1 MKVLESPKRK
11 QQKEAEYQRNKRIRK
26 IRRRR
31 KQRAEQLAK
40 GKIPSYADGKD
51 DDDDDK
57 NSFLLQN
64 PMEFI
69 QSFQKAPAIT
79 DPTSVVNNTPL
90 AKAYR
95 ANIKNKRDASNA
107 IRRSRSLEEAKQ
119 QTTTV
124 PNDNVWVDAE
134 GKRKNPQIKSTPSQT
149 DDFAQEHPNLASWRD
164 LALTTPFAVAAY
176 PFMVGAS
183 STAAGQTATSGL
195 TWLSNA
201 AKATPWIQKSWPWA
215 DAALT
220 SIFGAHGLNEM
231 RQGRFTPETA
241 LEVAPLIGNAIKAGK
256 LATNSV
262 KKVPQTTR
270 TNVNYEDVAGSAI
283 EENPFKYKSS
293 ILNASPKEFY
303 YLNKIS
309 GKPAYPSD
317 NIVDNGIEYAVD
329 TYKGL
334 PSEIIKEMQANTSA
348 RQVKNLIDAGVP
360 EAVANRYY
368 DKAAQLM
375 KDVRVGEYTVSD
387 YINAG
392 KEDFDGFYNGPRNF
406 ISIKR
411 DYSPFEERVWRHES
425 RHLLDDKLDQNLAES
440 LGVETKTGSDF
451 DNDKLYASILQA
463 TDDQEKVLSA
473 AYGDDFVN
481 LPNTKYAGPLE
492 GYTRMRGERVTT
504 NRDSRDIALDRKTDW
519 EPIYQN
525 QAIDNV
531 PDDEIFSAVESSNGY
546 GRRYIEYLRDNGLLT
561 HEKANQFR
569 EAMKK
574 VGIAAAPF
582 LVGGTSV
589 RLNNKNQRRLNPR
602 KKSNH
607 EI

>member
-11 QQKEAEYQRNKRIRK
+11 YQKEAEYQRNKRIRK

-51 DDDDDK
+51 DDDDQ

-64 PMEFI
+64 PTEFI

-79 DPTSVVNNTPL
+79 DPTSVVSNTPL

-107 IRRSRSLEEAKQ
+107 TRRSRSLEEAKQ
-119 QTTTV
+119 QTTTI

-134 GKRKNPQIKSTPSQT
+134 GKRKNPQIESTPSQT

-176 PFMVGAS
+176 PFAVGAS
-183 STAAGQTATSGL
+183 STAAGQAATSGL
-195 TWLSNA
+195 TWLSNTV
-201 AKATPWIQKSWPWA
+201 KATPWIQKSWPWV

-241 LEVAPLIGNAIKAGK
+241 LELAPLVGHTIKGGK

-270 TNVNYEDVAGSAI
+270 TNVNYEDIAGSAV
-283 EENPFKYKSS
+283 EENPFKYESS
-293 ILNASPKEFY
+293 ILNTSPKEFY

-348 RQVKNLIDAGVP
+348 RQVKNLINAGVP

-375 KDVRVGEYTVSD
+375 KDVRVGEYTESD

-392 KEDFDGFYNGPRNF
+392 KEYIGGFYNGPRNF

-411 DYSPFEERVWRHES
+411 DYSPFEERVWRHEP

-492 GYTRMRGERVTT
+492 GYTRMRNERVTT
-504 NRDSRDIALDRKTDW
+504 NRDSRDMVLDKKTDW

-582 LVGGTSV
+582 LVGGASV

-602 KKSNH
+602 KK
-607 EI
+607 E